1 MIETHRIKNVVI
13 FIQTNLSCYVL
24 SPNICAPKKVKSI
37 YVKVL
42 NMITN
47 TNEAKATAEHI
58 SCACKWKFNS
68 TTCNSNQKWNNKT
81 CQYGCKSYRKWKNH
95 YENSKYS
102 KSTAHT
108 SVTEYDE
115 IIIVMDIASTK
126 KTNTIVTKITGTA
139 SINGQIKKVR
149 ACYVLLTF
157 LLAIL
162 LLLILIIICYY
173 YANKKVQNKV
183 KNNRFIK
190 VSIKICTCLDSIK

>member
-1 MIETHRIKNVVI
+1 M
-13 FIQTNLSCYVL
+13 
-24 SPNICAPKKVKSI
+24 
-37 YVKVL
+37 
-42 NMITN
+42 
-47 TNEAKATAEHI
+47 
-58 SCACKWKFNS
+58 
-68 TTCNSNQKWNNKT
+68 
-81 CQYGCKSYRKWKNH
+81 
-95 YENSKYS
+95 
-102 KSTAHT
+102 
-108 SVTEYDE
+108 TEYDE

-149 ACYVLLTF
+149 ACYILLTF

-190 VSIKICTCLDSIK
+190 VSIKICRCLVSIK